1 MSGCDLCV
9 EARASSARGVVVEC
23 ACGEVYERGR
33 WVDPSPQASAGAS
46 PSGPVWP
53 ERGTA
58 ELVYHA
64 DPDAPMERRPPSALV
79 PVASLDPDAKLR
91 ALLSELR
98 PDRDGPYGWAPDGV
112 EPLPP
117 DIIRGA
123 DGKLREAVGP
133 LVRVAMRVDGTAE
146 VPAILPGAFAST
158 GGVIN
163 PSRPPTLAGPL
174 PMWSAGELVR
184 ERIEAMAWCDAKW
197 TLLWLQDHGTLA
209 RGRAA
214 LYDALA
220 EARAGAKLKARWAK
234 YDLGTRRTGKRGW
247 ASQRVEEAM
256 AAWWSDRALTRAV

>member
-33 WVDPSPQASAGAS
+33 WVDPSPQASADAS

-79 PVASLDPDAKLR
+79 PVATLDPDAKLR

-184 ERIEAMAWCDAKW
+184 ERIEAMAAAMTKLADA
-197 TLLWLQDHGTLA
+197 TAVVVDLLDKIIEVYKKRLGDMAGVVSEEMGAPLSFALTAQVGAGIGGFLGTI
-209 RGRAA
+209 AA
-214 LYDALA
+214 LQ
-220 EARAGAKLKARWAK
+220 E
-234 YDLGTRRTGKRGW
+234 
-247 ASQRVEEAM
+247 
-256 AAWWSDRALTRAV
+256 DRKSVV

>member
-1 MSGCDLCV
+1 MSGCDLCP

-33 WVDPSPQASAGAS
+33 WVDPSPQASADAS

-112 EPLPP
+112 VEAIEGENSSFLVGVQCHPEEMWDVAEPRWARVFQGFVEQA
-117 DIIRGA
+117 RGA
-123 DGKLREAVGP
+123 AV
-133 LVRVAMRVDGTAE
+133 
-146 VPAILPGAFAST
+146 
-158 GGVIN
+158 
-163 PSRPPTLAGPL
+163 LA
-174 PMWSAGELVR
+174 
-184 ERIEAMAWCDAKW
+184 
-197 TLLWLQDHGTLA
+197 
-209 RGRAA
+209 
-214 LYDALA
+214 
-220 EARAGAKLKARWAK
+220 
-234 YDLGTRRTGKRGW
+234 
-247 ASQRVEEAM
+247 
-256 AAWWSDRALTRAV
+256 